1 MTPGTTTPV
10 PDADR
15 LERLLSE
22 REQWL
27 VERVIGYAKALGYTP
42 YTSTLEE
49 AWRIS
54 IRSLSTSLAEA
65 ARNAPDRLD
74 IHCDEDLSADSST
87 AFGIQEARLHRS
99 RGVPFAMFMSLMKYY
114 AQSYQDLCEFFDD
127 AEERHAWRLLVTR
140 FFDRMEI
147 GFASEWAAMSGQDAA
162 AELQQRAR
170 DSVDEKV
177 KYLTI
182 FESLMVPV
190 LLLDADG
197 RIENVNEAAAMLFGI
212 GEVSGSAYYS
222 HVSAG
227 EVFAPLA
234 EEIARFA
241 ATDSLEYGLEK
252 AIETSAGAKHFLVRM
267 KRMRDVS
274 GKFLGTTV
282 VLGDITE
289 RKEMEDA
296 ILESRAQYRGL
307 FENMDDA
314 FARHDTV
321 FDESGTPIDYIVLE
335 VNPAFERVFALKA
348 SEVEGRR
355 ASEIWSTDGTSPCD

>member
-1 MTPGTTTPV
+1 MTRGATTSV

-15 LERLLSE
+15 FARLLTDS
-22 REQWL
+22 EQWL
-27 VERVIGYAKALGYTP
+27 VERIIGYAKALGYTP

-54 IRSLSTSLAEA
+54 IRSMSGSLVEA
-65 ARNAPDRLD
+65 ARDARDRLE
-74 IHCDEDLSADSST
+74 IHCDEDLTADPSAS
-87 AFGIQEARLHRS
+87 FGMQEARLHRS
-99 RGVPFAMFMSLMKYY
+99 RGVPLAMFMSLMKYY
-114 AQSYQDLCEFFDD
+114 AQSYQDLCGTVADD
-127 AEERHAWRLLVTR
+127 EERHEWRLLVAR

-190 LLLDADG
+190 LLLDATG
-197 RIENVNEAAAMLFGI
+197 RIENVNEAAAMLFRI

-227 EVFAPLA
+227 EVFAPLV

-241 ATDSLEYGLEK
+241 ARESLEYGFEK
-252 AIETSAGAKHFLVRM
+252 AIETSDGLKHFLVRM

-282 VLGDITE
+282 VLTDITG
-289 RKEMEDA
+289 RKAMEDA
-296 ILESRAQYRGL
+296 ILESRAQYRAL

-321 FDESGTPIDYIVLE
+321 FDDSGAPIDYIVLE
-335 VNPAFERVFALKA
+335 VNPAFERVFGLNA

-355 ASEIWSTDGTSPCD
+355 ASEVWSVEGSSPCD